1 MVRWEP
7 GAQERLQQ
15 AALELFATR
24 GFEQTTAMEIAQSV
38 GLTER
43 TFFRHFSDKR
53 EVLFHGQ
60 HLLVEAFLAG
70 VDAAPADASPIE
82 IVAFALRSAASFFL
96 DERRPHSRTRQ
107 FVIDQNPALQE
118 RERHKLASIA
128 AAVADALRARGVD
141 EPAATLA
148 ASSGVTVF
156 GIAFAQWIREDEQR
170 SLADIAAAVLRE
182 LLSLTEQAAASG
194 RIP

>member
-182 LLSLTEQAAASG
+182 LLSLTEQATASG